1 MTLTQTTEKHINKN
15 TRNIQEATS
24 ELLQDIGDKL
34 KRSNQDIKEISEN
47 QESILD
53 KDTYAKY
60 EAHVGKN
67 VQLPINRIAL
77 SDNVRD
83 KIDTGDDDFRR
94 LAADIS
100 RNGIQQNVIV
110 ELVKTPTGGQL
121 ICVAGHRRI
130 TAAIHAGNITHVP
143 ALLKQYKNRGDRTQ
157 SALAENLLRKD
168 LHCLDVAEGYQ
179 RMLEEGWTKDDLV
192 DIFDRNEKTI
202 RYYLKMAKWPKE
214 IKDYIRSNG
223 EKFSTRILINSFA
236 ARRFESDSGLLNALK
251 GQPEGGIKK
260 KASNKSTIMAA
271 NLKEK
276 LEQTLEQKSIAP
288 EVRIV
293 IRDVFKAMGL
303 VSYS

>member
-1 MTLTQTTEKHINKN
+1 MTSIQTSEKTINKN
-15 TRNIQEATS
+15 TRKIQEATS

-34 KRSNQDIKEISEN
+34 KKSNDEIKEIGEN
-47 QESILD
+47 PDSILD
-53 KDTYAKY
+53 QETYTKY
-60 EAHVGKN
+60 EAHIGKN
-67 VQLPINRIAL
+67 VQLPISRIAL

-83 KIDTGDDDFRR
+83 KIDTNEDDFRR
-94 LAADIS
+94 LSADIS

-202 RYYLKMAKWPKE
+202 RYYLKMAKWPKDV
-214 IKDYIRSNG
+214 KDYVRSKN
-223 EKFSTRILINSFA
+223 EQFSTRLLINRFA
-236 ARRFESDSGLLNALK
+236 ARRFESDNELLNSMK
-251 GQPEGGIKK
+251 GISTEIAKKNLTSKK
-260 KASNKSTIMAA
+260 KDSST
-271 NLKEK
+271 NLKDK
-276 LEQTLEQKSIAP
+276 LERTLEQKNINP
-288 EVRIV
+288 EVRII
-293 IRDVFKAMGL
+293 IRNVFESMEL

>member
-1 MTLTQTTEKHINKN
+1 MTSIQTTEKSINKS
-15 TRNIQEATS
+15 TRKIQEATS

-34 KRSNQDIKEISEN
+34 KKSNEEIRDLGDN
-47 QESILD
+47 PESILD
-53 KDTYAKY
+53 QESYAKY
-60 EAHVGKN
+60 EAHIGKH

-83 KIDTGDDDFRR
+83 KIDTEDDEFRK

-214 IKDYIRSNG
+214 IKDYIRSNS
-223 EKFSTRILINSFA
+223 EQFSTRILINSFA
-236 ARRFESDSGLLNALK
+236 AKRFESDTALLNAMK
-251 GQPEGGIKK
+251 GQPEESAKK
-260 KASNKSTIMAA
+260 KASSKAA
-271 NLKEK
+271 VTTTNLKEK
-276 LEQTLEQKSIAP
+276 LEQTLEQKSITP
-288 EVRIV
+288 EVRII
-293 IRDVFKAMGL
+293 IRSVFQDMGL
-303 VSYS
+303 VSSS

>member
-1 MTLTQTTEKHINKN
+1 MTSVQTIEKPINKN
-15 TRNIQEATS
+15 TRKIKEATS

-34 KRSNQDIKEISEN
+34 KKSNDEIKEIGETP
-47 QESILD
+47 ESILD
-53 KDTYAKY
+53 QDTYAKY
-60 EAHVGKN
+60 EMHIGKN

-77 SDNVRD
+77 SDNVRE
-83 KIDTGDDDFRR
+83 KIDTNDEDFRK

-110 ELVKTPTGGQL
+110 ELVKTSTGGQL

-202 RYYLKMAKWPKE
+202 RYYLKMAKWPKDV
-214 IKDYIRSNG
+214 KDYARSNS
-223 EKFSTRILINSFA
+223 EQFPTRLLINRFA
-236 ARRFESDSGLLNALK
+236 ARRFESDSELLNSMK
-251 GQPEGGIKK
+251 GIHTEGPKK
-260 KASNKSTIMAA
+260 NLSSKKSETST

-276 LEQTLEQKSIAP
+276 LEQTLEQKNITP
-288 EVRIV
+288 EVRII
-293 IRDVFKAMGL
+293 IRNVFEAIGL

>member
-1 MTLTQTTEKHINKN
+1 MTSIQTSEKTVNKS
-15 TRNIQEATS
+15 TRKIQEATS

-34 KRSNQDIKEISEN
+34 KKSNDEIKEIGEYSESMLD
-47 QESILD
+47 QE
-53 KDTYAKY
+53 TYAKY
-60 EAHVGKN
+60 EAHLGKN

-83 KIDTGDDDFRR
+83 KIDTSDDDFRK

-214 IKDYIRSNG
+214 VKDFIRDNS
-223 EKFSTRILINSFA
+223 EQFSTRVLINSFA
-236 ARRFESDSGLLNALK
+236 AKRFDSDAALLNALK
-251 GQPEGGIKK
+251 GQPEEAIKK
-260 KASNKSTIMAA
+260 KAPNKLAITTA

-276 LEQTLEQKSIAP
+276 LEQTLEQRRIDP
-288 EVRIV
+288 EVRII
-293 IRDVFKAMGL
+293 IRNVFEDMGL
-303 VSYS
+303 VTYS

>member
-1 MTLTQTTEKHINKN
+1 MTSIQTLEKTINKN
-15 TRNIQEATS
+15 TRKIQEATS

-34 KRSNQDIKEISEN
+34 KRSNEEIREIGEN
-47 QESILD
+47 PESILD
-53 KDTYAKY
+53 QETYAKY
-60 EAHVGKN
+60 EAHIGKN

-77 SDNVRD
+77 SDNVRE
-83 KIDTGDDDFRR
+83 KIDTSDDDFRK

-130 TAAIHAGNITHVP
+130 TAAIHAGNISHIP

-214 IKDYIRSNG
+214 VKDYVRSKND
-223 EKFSTRILINSFA
+223 EFPARLLINRFA
-236 ARRFESDSGLLNALK
+236 ARRFESDSELLNTMK
-251 GQPEGGIKK
+251 GIATEVAKK
-260 KASNKSTIMAA
+260 NSPNKKTESST
-271 NLKEK
+271 NLKDK
-276 LEQTLEQKSIAP
+276 LEQILEQKSINP
-288 EVRIV
+288 EVRII
-293 IRDVFKAMGL
+293 IRNVLETMGL